1 MTTKVRALLSLI
13 VVLTCAGL
21 PSCGHYTCGTTFGN
35 ATCNASNPGIG
46 GGGPSANA
54 AFIYYVGTGALG
66 GLELPPSLTITPIP
80 NFGTV
85 TIPQPNTGSDLA
97 IASKKFIYMPFAST
111 AQLFAWSINGGG
123 GVTALAGSPFAAPWA
138 AGLPSA
144 AQPLTSIL
152 VSPNGSFL
160 YVADAVDNEIVA
172 FQIDATSG
180 ALTAV
185 PGSPFSTLGLLT
197 PFNLETDGL
206 GRFLYV
212 TQGDIHGQGVAMA
225 VFTIG
230 GNGALSAGTILPY
243 TMWQVASEP
252 TGAFLVGTKGETGQ
266 APGGA
271 RDANLHI
278 FSINPAN
285 GVITETATSPV
296 ATPNGPTRV
305 IISPNGQ
312 FVYDFNISMAT
323 NFDGPVD
330 GFQLNSSTG
339 ALTPI
344 TGSPFTALSFPYGG
358 YFDQTGTYLF
368 FHTTGAIGVWTVD
381 STTGVPTQLPT
392 NQGGVGNFPWKVT
405 DPQ

>member
-1 MTTKVRALLSLI
+1 MTTKVRALLSLM
-13 VVLTCAGL
+13 VVLTCVGL
-21 PSCGHYTCGTTFGN
+21 PSCGHYTCHTTFGN

-46 GGGPSANA
+46 GGGTTASK
-54 AFIYYVGTGALG
+54 AFIYYVGTGVLG
-66 GLELPPSLTITPIP
+66 GLELPPSLTIAPIP

-85 TIPQPNTGSDLA
+85 SIPQPNTGSDLA
-97 IASKKFIYMPFAST
+97 IASKKFIYMPYAST
-111 AQLFAWSINGGG
+111 AQLFAWSINSGG
-123 GVTALAGSPFAAPWA
+123 GVTALTGSPFAAPWA
-138 AGLPSA
+138 AGLPTA
-144 AQPLTSIL
+144 NQPLTSIL
-152 VSPNGSFL
+152 VTPNGTFL
-160 YVADAVDNEIVA
+160 YVSDAVDNQIVA
-172 FQIDATSG
+172 FQIDPNTG

-197 PFNLETDGL
+197 PFNLATDGL

-212 TQGDIHGQGVAMA
+212 TQGNAFGEGVGMA

-230 GNGALSAGTILPY
+230 SNGALSAGTILPFN
-243 TMWQVASEP
+243 MWQVASEP
-252 TGAFLVGTKGETGQ
+252 TGFFLVGTRGETGT

-271 RDANLHI
+271 LDANLHV
-278 FSINPAN
+278 FSINQAT
-285 GVITETATSPV
+285 GVITETAGSPV
-296 ATPNGPTRV
+296 PTPNGPTRV
-305 IISPNGQ
+305 IIHPNGK
-312 FVYDFNISMAT
+312 FVYDFNISKAT

-330 GFQLNSSTG
+330 GFQLSSTG
-339 ALTPI
+339 TLTPI
-344 TGSPFTALSFPYGG
+344 TGSPFSTLSLPYGG